1 MRRHK
6 GAANAGTDRATQAR
20 QASERVVGL
29 YHDHAALWRELRSGD
44 LIEKRWLDRFVA
56 IARQVGPELLD
67 LGCGTGEPIARY
79 LIERGCRV
87 TGVDGA
93 AAQIEAARLTFPEQ
107 VWIKADM
114 RDLPELGAFDGVLA
128 WHSLFHLRPEDQ
140 RRLLARLGA
149 LCRPGAALM
158 FTSGTSEG
166 EEIGEFAGQPLY
178 HGSLDRAEYR
188 ARLERAGFEVI
199 AHQENDPA
207 CGGATVWLARKA

>member
-6 GAANAGTDRATQAR
+6 GAASAGTDRAAQAR

-29 YHDHAALWRELRSGD
+29 YDDHTALWRALRSGD
-44 LIEKRWLDRFVA
+44 LIETRWLDRFVE
-56 IARQVGPELLD
+56 IARQAGPELLD
-67 LGCGTGEPIARY
+67 LGCGTGEPIGRY
-79 LIERGCRV
+79 LIERGFRV

-93 AAQIEAARLTFPEQ
+93 AAQIETARLTFPDQ

-114 RDLPELGAFDGVLA
+114 RDLPELGKFDGVLA

-140 RRLLARLGA
+140 RPLLARLGA

-199 AHQENDPA
+199 AHQESDPA